1 MLFKR
6 ADRARKSAEA
16 KPGVKAV
23 HVFPGKT
30 QPRPPVGKKRNTRTD
45 FLIGASGIALGLTCA
60 LFPWYIFFNQEQFGP
75 PKVTFAGAEVEAAGG
90 GTMASPVMQRGD
102 SDVRIV
108 GMTGLNLDYTP
119 TGSLPPDMSGPAP
132 SVPDQPFPD
141 EGTPFKVLHVTAG
154 RAMIEDN
161 SGIWVVQR
169 GSDLPDRTRVE
180 RIERQGEK
188 WVLVTSDRRV
198 LAGAD

>member
-1 MLFKR
+1 
-6 ADRARKSAEA
+6 
-16 KPGVKAV
+16 
-23 HVFPGKT
+23 
-30 QPRPPVGKKRNTRTD
+30 
-45 FLIGASGIALGLTCA
+45 
-60 LFPWYIFFNQEQFGP
+60 
-75 PKVTFAGAEVEAAGG
+75 
-90 GTMASPVMQRGD
+90 
-102 SDVRIV
+102 
-108 GMTGLNLDYTP
+108 MTGLNLDYTP